1 MARLGIDA
9 TLTFMDGDQEIS
21 GAGIKD
27 LSLEI
32 AGEEVQISSRGFDF
46 KRYLEGQRD
55 APIDFTAEAD
65 AVCVSF
71 LLGKWAKRENFQAIF
86 TSASGDV
93 FTGMFIVTKPGFAS
107 PVSGEEEIS
116 FSLRLS
122 ATAGVDEQPTFT
134 PRVAA

>member
-9 TLTFMDGDQEIS
+9 TLTFMDGDAEVS

-27 LSLEI
+27 LSIEI
-32 AGEEVQISSRGFDF
+32 SGEEVQISSRGFDF

-55 APIDFTAEAD
+55 APLDFTAESD
-65 AVCVSF
+65 APCVPF
-71 LLGKWAKRENFQAIF
+71 LLGKWASRDNFQAIF

-93 FTGMFIVTKPGFAS
+93 LAATFIVTKSGFAS

-122 ATAGVDEQPTFT
+122 ATAGADEQPVFT
-134 PRVAA
+134 PRSAA

>member
-9 TLTFMDGDQEIS
+9 TLTFMDGDKEIS

-65 AVCVSF
+65 AACVPF
-71 LLGKWAKRENFQAIF
+71 LLGKWAKRENVQAIF

-93 FTGMFIVTKPGFAS
+93 FTGTFIVTKPGFAS

-122 ATAGVDEQPTFT
+122 ATAGADEQPTFT
-134 PRVAA
+134 ARTAA

>member
-9 TLTFMDGDQEIS
+9 TLTFMDGDKEIS

-65 AVCVSF
+65 AACVPF
-71 LLGKWAKRENFQAIF
+71 LLEKWAKRENFQAIF
-86 TSASGDV
+86 TSALGDV
-93 FTGMFIVTKPGFAS
+93 FTGTFIVTKPGFAS

-134 PRVAA
+134 ARTAA

>member
-9 TLTFMDGDQEIS
+9 TLTFMDGDKEVL
-21 GAGIKD
+21 GTGIKD

-65 AVCVSF
+65 APCVPF
-71 LLGKWAKRENFQAIF
+71 LLSKWAARENVPTTF
-86 TSASGDV
+86 TSASCDV
-93 FTGMFIVTKPGFAS
+93 FTGVFIVTKPGFAS

-122 ATAGVDEQPTFT
+122 ATAGADEQPTFT
-134 PRVAA
+134 PRSAA

>member
-9 TLTFMDGDQEIS
+9 TLTFMDGDKEIS

-55 APIDFTAEAD
+55 APIDFTVEAD
-65 AVCVSF
+65 AACVPF
-71 LLGKWAKRENFQAIF
+71 LLGKWAKRENVQTIF
-86 TSASGDV
+86 TSALGDV
-93 FTGMFIVTKPGFAS
+93 FTGTFIVTKPGFAS

-122 ATAGVDEQPTFT
+122 ATAGADEQPTFT
-134 PRVAA
+134 ARTAA

>member
-9 TLTFMDGDQEIS
+9 TLTFMDGDKEIS

-65 AVCVSF
+65 AACVPF
-71 LLGKWAKRENFQAIF
+71 LGKWAKRENVQTIF
-86 TSASGDV
+86 TSALGDV
-93 FTGMFIVTKPGFAS
+93 FTGTFIVTKPGFAS

-134 PRVAA
+134 ARTAA

>member
-9 TLTFMDGDQEIS
+9 TLTFMDGDKEIS

-65 AVCVSF
+65 AACVPF
-71 LLGKWAKRENFQAIF
+71 LLEKWAKRENVQAIF
-86 TSASGDV
+86 TSALGDV
-93 FTGMFIVTKPGFAS
+93 FTGTFIVTKPGFAS

-134 PRVAA
+134 ARTAA